1 MIGRML
7 GLLSADMA
15 IDLGTANTL
24 VYVKGRGI
32 VLNEPS
38 VVAIASVKGR
48 KQVLAVGE
56 EAKLMLGRT
65 PGNIQ
70 AIRPLRDGVIAD
82 FEVAEEMIKH
92 FIRKVHNRRS
102 FASPQIII
110 CVPSGSTAVE
120 RRAIQESAESAG
132 ARRVFL
138 IEEPMAAAIGAG
150 LPVTEPTG
158 SMVVD
163 VDARSPAHRRAVGII
178 GSATGR
184 GLGQNRALGR
194 PVIRFLRDVAVGVI
208 RQWDRRS
215 NADDAAQ
222 QDIQRN

>member
-1 MIGRML
+1 MFGRML

-38 VVAIASVKGR
+38 VVAIASVRGK

-82 FEVAEEMIKH
+82 FDVAEEMIKH

-102 FASPQIII
+102 FASPQISSFASRRDR
-110 CVPSGSTAVE
+110 PRSSGAPFRNR
-120 RRAIQESAESAG
+120 RRAPVRAG
-132 ARRVFL
+132 F
-138 IEEPMAAAIGAG
+138 
-150 LPVTEPTG
+150 
-158 SMVVD
+158 
-163 VDARSPAHRRAVGII
+163 
-178 GSATGR
+178 
-184 GLGQNRALGR
+184 
-194 PVIRFLRDVAVGVI
+194 F
-208 RQWDRRS
+208 
-215 NADDAAQ
+215 
-222 QDIQRN
+222 